1 MFKNL
6 FLNSTS
12 LIIGVFLLLFLVIP
26 IAQVF
31 YVSFLDVNG
40 SFTLVNFSDF
50 FKNQLFIESFYN
62 SFYVASMSVVLASI
76 FALPLAYFT
85 SRFNF
90 KGSVIIQSLGFI
102 PLIMPPFV
110 GAVAMK
116 LFFGTNG
123 SVNLL
128 LDQYFGF
135 KIPFMEGLNGVI
147 FVEAVHYF
155 PFILINLITSLNN
168 IDRSMEESAQS
179 LGSKGFGLFKRI
191 VLPLSMPGYIA
202 GASLVFLKVFDD
214 LGTPLLLDI
223 NNMLAPQAYLRISS
237 IGINDPMGYV
247 IAVILVVTS
256 ILAVW
261 VAKMALGG
269 KDYSMLQKGGGGMI
283 KREMKPRQK
292 ITAYSVV
299 GLILFLVLSPHI
311 ALTLLSFGTIW
322 SFSVVPDAYTIDHYK
337 NIIFENSIFIKNT
350 MLYCTLAAFIDIV
363 LAFFISYIVLR
374 TKVKGRQ
381 LLDYIAMSA
390 LAIPGLVL
398 GIGYLRTFYSFN
410 NPLDGKPL
418 ASWWFMI
425 VLILAVRRLP
435 YALRAANAA
444 LMQISKFLE
453 ESAESLGA
461 KKTTIFRKIL
471 VPLMTGGLLAGFITS
486 FSTATVELSATIMLV
501 STEVDAPLAY
511 GIYSYMQTAAGRGP
525 GAALG
530 MIGVLI
536 VAIGTYFSQTIIDK
550 KYKQT
555 GKVENE

>member
-62 SFYVASMSVVLASI
+62 SFYVAAMSVVLASV

-147 FVEAVHYF
+147 FVESVHYF

-202 GASLVFLKVFDD
+202 GASLVFLKMIELEHYD
-214 LGTPLLLDI
+214 LSGYPKL
-223 NNMLAPQAYLRISS
+223 
-237 IGINDPMGYV
+237 IGFVKNV
-247 IAVILVVTS
+247 I
-256 ILAVW
+256 
-261 VAKMALGG
+261 
-269 KDYSMLQKGGGGMI
+269 
-283 KREMKPRQK
+283 
-292 ITAYSVV
+292 
-299 GLILFLVLSPHI
+299 
-311 ALTLLSFGTIW
+311 
-322 SFSVVPDAYTIDHYK
+322 
-337 NIIFENSIFIKNT
+337 
-350 MLYCTLAAFIDIV
+350 
-363 LAFFISYIVLR
+363 
-374 TKVKGRQ
+374 
-381 LLDYIAMSA
+381 
-390 LAIPGLVL
+390 
-398 GIGYLRTFYSFN
+398 
-410 NPLDGKPL
+410 
-418 ASWWFMI
+418 
-425 VLILAVRRLP
+425 
-435 YALRAANAA
+435 
-444 LMQISKFLE
+444 
-453 ESAESLGA
+453 
-461 KKTTIFRKIL
+461 
-471 VPLMTGGLLAGFITS
+471 
-486 FSTATVELSATIMLV
+486 
-501 STEVDAPLAY
+501 
-511 GIYSYMQTAAGRGP
+511 
-525 GAALG
+525 
-530 MIGVLI
+530 
-536 VAIGTYFSQTIIDK
+536 
-550 KYKQT
+550 
-555 GKVENE
+555 